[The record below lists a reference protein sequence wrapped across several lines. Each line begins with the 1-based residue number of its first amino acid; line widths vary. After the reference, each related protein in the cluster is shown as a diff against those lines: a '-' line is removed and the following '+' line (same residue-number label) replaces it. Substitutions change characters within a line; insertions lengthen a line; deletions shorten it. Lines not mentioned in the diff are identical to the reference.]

1 MSKIDLA
8 DDRMCFVCGKQNPIG
23 LKLIFKTEGRKTT
36 AVFTP
41 KKEHQGYKDIVHGGI
56 LSTVLDEAMTRLGY
70 QVGLNT
76 VTAHIEV
83 DFRKPAYV
91 NQPLTLEGEILREEG
106 RKVFAKSRITNKNR
120 EVVAEATG
128 ILVKIEL
135 TGQG

>member
-1 MSKIDLA
+1 MSNVKLA
-8 DDRMCFVCGKQNPIG
+8 DDRMCFACGKENPIS
-23 LKLIFKTEGRKTT
+23 LKLNFKTEGRKTT
-36 AVFTP
+36 AVFIP

-91 NQPLTLEGEILREEG
+91 NKQLKLEGEITGEEG
-106 RKVFAKSRITNKNR
+106 RKVFAKSKLTN
-120 EVVAEATG
+120 EEGVVVAEAKG
-128 ILVKIEL
+128 ILVKIEP
-135 TGQG
+135 TGHQ